1 MVIMERGKITV
12 ETYRTIKL
20 IRDDMVV
27 IMCEGHD
34 VVVKG
39 TSLQVTALSKYEIV
53 IKGTI
58 DGVYY
63 DESNA

>member
-1 MVIMERGKITV
+1 MVIMEKNKITI

-27 IMCEGHD
+27 IMCDDHD

-39 TSLQVTALSKYEIV
+39 TSLQVIALSKYEIV

-58 DGVYY
+58 CGVYY

>member
-27 IMCEGHD
+27 IMCESHD